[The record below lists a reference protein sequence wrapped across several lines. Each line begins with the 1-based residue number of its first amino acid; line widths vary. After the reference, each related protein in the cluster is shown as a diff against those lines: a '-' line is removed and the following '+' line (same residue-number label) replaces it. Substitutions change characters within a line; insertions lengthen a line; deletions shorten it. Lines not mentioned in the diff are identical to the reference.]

1 MVVAIV
7 PGRLGTG
14 PSLLRTPRVG
24 ASEAIAMSVWIRMQT
39 LAVLLALLLSSAAC
53 QRAPVDETPEQ
64 VVEAFVTR
72 MQRVHGDSK
81 AARDAYDLLW
91 SEAQKSLAER
101 AKRASDV
108 AGREVAPPDMLAP
121 SRFSLAFVP
130 KRYSAR
136 IDGDWAIVTVAGET
150 ESQRAEVKCVRE
162 EGAWRVVMSLP
173 TLPPI
178 QRRIEED
185 AGL

>member
-1 MVVAIV
+1 MSLF
-7 PGRLGTG
+7 GRL
-14 PSLLRTPRVG
+14 LIV
-24 ASEAIAMSVWIRMQT
+24 IALP
-39 LAVLLALLLSSAAC
+39 LATAC

-64 VVEAFVTR
+64 VVEEFVTR

-81 AARDAYDLLW
+81 AARAAHDLLW
-91 SEAQKSLAER
+91 SEARKSLAER
-101 AKRASDV
+101 AKRASAV
-108 AGREVAPPDMLAP
+108 AGREVAPEDMLAP
-121 SRFSLAFVP
+121 SRFSLTFAP

-162 EGAWRVVMSLP
+162 EGAWRVVMTLP

-178 QRRIEED
+178 QRRAEEE
-185 AGL
+185 AGP

>member
-1 MVVAIV
+1 VRVLTRLLIVLTLLVV
-7 PGRLGTG
+7 LG
-14 PSLLRTPRVG
+14 
-24 ASEAIAMSVWIRMQT
+24 
-39 LAVLLALLLSSAAC
+39 C
-53 QRAPVDETPEQ
+53 QRAPVDDTPEQ
-64 VVEAFVTR
+64 VVEEFVTR

-81 AARDAYDLLW
+81 AARAAYDLLW

-108 AGREVAPPDMLAP
+108 AGREVAPEDMLAP
-121 SRFSLAFVP
+121 SRFSLTFAP
-130 KRYSAR
+130 KRYTAR
-136 IDGDWAIVTVAGET
+136 IDGDWAIVTVGGET

-162 EGAWRVVMSLP
+162 DGAWRVVMSLP

-178 QRRIEED
+178 QRRVEED

>member
-1 MVVAIV
+1 MSLVR
-7 PGRLGTG
+7 RL
-14 PSLLRTPRVG
+14 
-24 ASEAIAMSVWIRMQT
+24 W
-39 LAVLLALLLSSAAC
+39 LALLLVLVSASAC

-64 VVEAFVTR
+64 VVEEFVAR

-81 AARDAYDLLW
+81 VARGAFELLW
-91 SEAQKSLAER
+91 SEARQNLTER

-108 AGREVAPPDMLAP
+108 AGREVAPEDMLAP
-121 SRFSLAFVP
+121 SRFSLTFTP
-130 KRYSAR
+130 KRYTAR
-136 IDGDWAIVTVAGET
+136 VDGDWAIVTVNGET

-162 EGAWRVVMSLP
+162 DGVWRVVMTLP

-178 QRRIEED
+178 QRRTEED

>member
-1 MVVAIV
+1 MLVA
-7 PGRLGTG
+7 L
-14 PSLLRTPRVG
+14 
-24 ASEAIAMSVWIRMQT
+24 
-39 LAVLLALLLSSAAC
+39 AC

-64 VVEAFVTR
+64 VVEEFVTR

-81 AARDAYDLLW
+81 ASRAAYELLW
-91 SEAQKSLAER
+91 SEARRNLAER

-108 AGREVAPPDMLAP
+108 AGREVAPEDMLAP
-121 SRFSLAFVP
+121 SRFSLTFQP
-130 KRYSAR
+130 KRFNAR
-136 IDGDWAIVTVAGET
+136 VDGDWAIVTVRGET

-162 EGAWRVVMSLP
+162 EGAWRVVMTLP

-178 QRRIEED
+178 QRRVED